1 MAKKNDS
8 FEQPPTKEFV
18 LSAIKEQASLAV
30 DVLSKTIKEMR
41 VDNPEKNLFLSIK
54 GSMNLNEFKQLTDA
68 PFDSPLASPAFSH
81 RYIYIKLGI
90 DKIHLF
96 AKDRQGKLY
105 EQVHM
110 MTEEA
115 MPSQICELGK
125 QIMAWVA
132 ESPQQKE
139 ILSYYKTSRYHLGVF
154 LRSIIYQICFN
165 KNCIIEKNIY
175 TW

>member
-1 MAKKNDS
+1 M
-8 FEQPPTKEFV
+8 

-41 VDNPEKNLFLSIK
+41 VDNPGKNLFLVIK
-54 GSMNLNEFKQLTDA
+54 GSMNLNEFKQLANA
-68 PFDSPLASPAFSH
+68 PLDSPAFSH

-96 AKDRQGKLY
+96 AKDPQGKLY

-110 MTEEA
+110 MTEKA

-125 QIMAWVA
+125 QIMA
-132 ESPQQKE
+132 
-139 ILSYYKTSRYHLGVF
+139 
-154 LRSIIYQICFN
+154 
-165 KNCIIEKNIY
+165 
-175 TW
+175 

>member
-30 DVLSKTIKEMR
+30 DVLSKTINKMR
-41 VDNPEKNLFLSIK
+41 VRTPEKNLFLSIK

-105 EQVHM
+105 EQVRM
-110 MTEEA
+110 MTEKE

-125 QIMAWVA
+125 QIMA
-132 ESPQQKE
+132 
-139 ILSYYKTSRYHLGVF
+139 
-154 LRSIIYQICFN
+154 
-165 KNCIIEKNIY
+165 
-175 TW
+175 

>member
-1 MAKKNDS
+1 MTKKNDS

-30 DVLSKTIKEMR
+30 DVLSKTIKKMR

-54 GSMNLNEFKQLTDA
+54 GSMNLHEFKQLA
-68 PFDSPLASPAFSH
+68 DSPLASPAFSH

-110 MTEEA
+110 MTEKA

-125 QIMAWVA
+125 QIMA
-132 ESPQQKE
+132 
-139 ILSYYKTSRYHLGVF
+139 
-154 LRSIIYQICFN
+154 
-165 KNCIIEKNIY
+165 
-175 TW
+175 

>member
-1 MAKKNDS
+1 MAKKKDV
-8 FEQPPTKEFV
+8 FEQPPTKKFV

-41 VDNPEKNLFLSIK
+41 VDNPGKNLFLSIK
-54 GSMNLNEFKQLTDA
+54 GSMNLDEFKQLTDA
-68 PFDSPLASPAFSH
+68 PLDSPAFSL

-96 AKDRQGKLY
+96 AKDPQGKLY

-110 MTEEA
+110 MTEKA

-125 QIMAWVA
+125 QIMA
-132 ESPQQKE
+132 
-139 ILSYYKTSRYHLGVF
+139 
-154 LRSIIYQICFN
+154 
-165 KNCIIEKNIY
+165 
-175 TW
+175 

>member
-1 MAKKNDS
+1 MAKKKDV
-8 FEQPPTKEFV
+8 FEQPPTKKYV

-41 VDNPEKNLFLSIK
+41 VDNPGKNLFLVIK
-54 GSMNLNEFKQLTDA
+54 GSMNLNEFKQLANA
-68 PFDSPLASPAFSH
+68 PLDSPAFSH

-96 AKDRQGKLY
+96 AKDPQGKLY

-110 MTEEA
+110 MTEKA

-125 QIMAWVA
+125 QIMA
-132 ESPQQKE
+132 
-139 ILSYYKTSRYHLGVF
+139 
-154 LRSIIYQICFN
+154 
-165 KNCIIEKNIY
+165 
-175 TW
+175 

>member
-1 MAKKNDS
+1 MAKKNDV

-41 VDNPEKNLFLSIK
+41 VDNPGKNLFLSIK
-54 GSMNLNEFKQLTDA
+54 GSMNLNEFKQLANA
-68 PFDSPLASPAFSH
+68 PLDSPAFSH

-96 AKDRQGKLY
+96 AKDPHGTLY

-110 MTEEA
+110 MTEKA

-125 QIMAWVA
+125 QIMA
-132 ESPQQKE
+132 
-139 ILSYYKTSRYHLGVF
+139 
-154 LRSIIYQICFN
+154 
-165 KNCIIEKNIY
+165 
-175 TW
+175 

>member
-1 MAKKNDS
+1 MAKKKDV
-8 FEQPPTKEFV
+8 FEQPPTKKFV

-41 VDNPEKNLFLSIK
+41 VDNPGKNLFLSIK
-54 GSMNLNEFKQLTDA
+54 GSMNLNEFKQLANA
-68 PFDSPLASPAFSH
+68 PLDSPAFSH

-96 AKDRQGKLY
+96 AKDPQGKLY

-110 MTEEA
+110 MTEKA

>member
-1 MAKKNDS
+1 MAKKKDV
-8 FEQPPTKEFV
+8 FEQPPTKKFV

-41 VDNPEKNLFLSIK
+41 VDNPGKNLFLSIK
-54 GSMNLNEFKQLTDA
+54 GSMNLNEFKQLADA
-68 PFDSPLASPAFSH
+68 PLDSPAFSH

-96 AKDRQGKLY
+96 AKDPQGKLY

-110 MTEEA
+110 MTEKA

-125 QIMAWVA
+125 QIMA
-132 ESPQQKE
+132 
-139 ILSYYKTSRYHLGVF
+139 
-154 LRSIIYQICFN
+154 
-165 KNCIIEKNIY
+165 
-175 TW
+175 

>member
-8 FEQPPTKEFV
+8 FEQPPTKKFV

-30 DVLSKTIKEMR
+30 DVLSKTIEEMR

-54 GSMNLNEFKQLTDA
+54 GSMNLNEFKQLANA
-68 PFDSPLASPAFSH
+68 PLDSPAFSH

-125 QIMAWVA
+125 QIMA
-132 ESPQQKE
+132 
-139 ILSYYKTSRYHLGVF
+139 
-154 LRSIIYQICFN
+154 
-165 KNCIIEKNIY
+165 
-175 TW
+175 

>member
-1 MAKKNDS
+1 MAKKKDV
-8 FEQPPTKEFV
+8 FEQPPTKKFV
-18 LSAIKEQASLAV
+18 LSAIKEQANLAV

-41 VDNPEKNLFLSIK
+41 VDNPGKNLFLVIK
-54 GSMNLNEFKQLTDA
+54 GSMNLNEFKQLANA
-68 PFDSPLASPAFSH
+68 PLDSPAFSH

-96 AKDRQGKLY
+96 AKDPQGKLY

-110 MTEEA
+110 MTEKA

-132 ESPQQKE
+132 ESPQQKA

-154 LRSIIYQICFN
+154 LRNIIYQICFN
-165 KNCIIEKNIY
+165 KNCIIQKNIY

>member
-1 MAKKNDS
+1 MAKKKDV
-8 FEQPPTKEFV
+8 FEQPPTKKFV

-41 VDNPEKNLFLSIK
+41 VDNPGKNLFLSIK
-54 GSMNLNEFKQLTDA
+54 GSMNLNEFKQLANA
-68 PFDSPLASPAFSH
+68 PLDSPAFSH

-96 AKDRQGKLY
+96 AKDPQGKLY

-110 MTEEA
+110 MTEKA

-125 QIMAWVA
+125 QIMA
-132 ESPQQKE
+132 
-139 ILSYYKTSRYHLGVF
+139 
-154 LRSIIYQICFN
+154 
-165 KNCIIEKNIY
+165 
-175 TW
+175 

>member
-8 FEQPPTKEFV
+8 FEQPPTKKFV

-41 VDNPEKNLFLSIK
+41 VDNPGKNLFLSIK
-54 GSMNLNEFKQLTDA
+54 GSMNLDEFKQLADA
-68 PFDSPLASPAFSH
+68 PLDSPAFSH

-96 AKDRQGKLY
+96 AKDPQGKLY

-110 MTEEA
+110 MTEKA

-125 QIMAWVA
+125 QIMA
-132 ESPQQKE
+132 
-139 ILSYYKTSRYHLGVF
+139 
-154 LRSIIYQICFN
+154 
-165 KNCIIEKNIY
+165 
-175 TW
+175 

>member
-1 MAKKNDS
+1 MAKKKDV
-8 FEQPPTKEFV
+8 FEQPPTKKFV

-41 VDNPEKNLFLSIK
+41 VDNPGKNLFLVIK
-54 GSMNLNEFKQLTDA
+54 GSMNLNEFKQLANA
-68 PFDSPLASPAFSH
+68 PLDSPAFSH

-96 AKDRQGKLY
+96 AKDPQGKLY

-110 MTEEA
+110 MTEKA

-125 QIMAWVA
+125 QIMA
-132 ESPQQKE
+132 
-139 ILSYYKTSRYHLGVF
+139 
-154 LRSIIYQICFN
+154 
-165 KNCIIEKNIY
+165 
-175 TW
+175 

>member
-8 FEQPPTKEFV
+8 FEQPPTKKFV

-41 VDNPEKNLFLSIK
+41 VDNPGKNLFLSIK
-54 GSMNLNEFKQLTDA
+54 GSMNLNEFKQLADA
-68 PFDSPLASPAFSH
+68 PFDSPAFSH
-81 RYIYIKLGI
+81 RCIYIKLGI

-96 AKDRQGKLY
+96 AKDPQGKLY

-110 MTEEA
+110 MTEET

-125 QIMAWVA
+125 QIMA
-132 ESPQQKE
+132 
-139 ILSYYKTSRYHLGVF
+139 
-154 LRSIIYQICFN
+154 
-165 KNCIIEKNIY
+165 
-175 TW
+175 

>member
-8 FEQPPTKEFV
+8 FEPAPRKNFELCT
-18 LSAIKEQASLAV
+18 IKEQASLAV
-30 DVLSKTIKEMR
+30 DVLRKTINKMR
-41 VDNPEKNLFLSIK
+41 VRTPEKNLFLAIK
-54 GSMNLNEFKQLTDA
+54 GSMNLNEFKQLADA
-68 PFDSPLASPAFSH
+68 PLDSPAFSH

-96 AKDRQGKLY
+96 AKDPQGKLY

-110 MTEEA
+110 MTEKA

-154 LRSIIYQICFN
+154 LRNIIYQICFN
-165 KNCIIEKNIY
+165 KNCIIQKNIY

>member
-1 MAKKNDS
+1 MAKKKDV
-8 FEQPPTKEFV
+8 FEQPPTKKFV

-41 VDNPEKNLFLSIK
+41 VDNPGKNLFLSIK
-54 GSMNLNEFKQLTDA
+54 GSMNLNEFKQLANA
-68 PFDSPLASPAFSH
+68 PLDSPAFSH

-96 AKDRQGKLY
+96 ANDPQGKLY

-110 MTEEA
+110 MTEKA

-125 QIMAWVA
+125 QIMA
-132 ESPQQKE
+132 
-139 ILSYYKTSRYHLGVF
+139 
-154 LRSIIYQICFN
+154 
-165 KNCIIEKNIY
+165 
-175 TW
+175 

>member
-1 MAKKNDS
+1 MAKKNDV

-41 VDNPEKNLFLSIK
+41 VDNPGKNLFLSIK
-54 GSMNLNEFKQLTDA
+54 GSMNLNEFKQLANA
-68 PFDSPLASPAFSH
+68 PLDSPAFSH

-96 AKDRQGKLY
+96 AKDPQGKLY

-110 MTEEA
+110 MTEKA

-125 QIMAWVA
+125 QIMA
-132 ESPQQKE
+132 
-139 ILSYYKTSRYHLGVF
+139 
-154 LRSIIYQICFN
+154 
-165 KNCIIEKNIY
+165 
-175 TW
+175 

>member
-8 FEQPPTKEFV
+8 FEPAPRKNFELCT
-18 LSAIKEQASLAV
+18 IKEQASLAV
-30 DVLSKTIKEMR
+30 DVLRKTINKMR
-41 VDNPEKNLFLSIK
+41 VRTPEKNLFLAIK
-54 GSMNLNEFKQLTDA
+54 GSMNLNEFKQLADV

-125 QIMAWVA
+125 QIMA
-132 ESPQQKE
+132 
-139 ILSYYKTSRYHLGVF
+139 
-154 LRSIIYQICFN
+154 
-165 KNCIIEKNIY
+165 
-175 TW
+175 

>member
-1 MAKKNDS
+1 MAKKKDV
-8 FEQPPTKEFV
+8 FEQAPRKKFV
-18 LSAIKEQASLAV
+18 LHKIKEQASLTV

-41 VDNPEKNLFLSIK
+41 VDNPEKNLFLAIK
-54 GSMNLNEFKQLTDA
+54 GSMNLNEFKQLADA

-81 RYIYIKLGI
+81 RCIYIKLGI

-96 AKDRQGKLY
+96 AKDPQGKLY

-139 ILSYYKTSRYHLGVF
+139 RFSYYKTSRYHLGVF
-154 LRSIIYQICFN
+154 LRNIIYQICFN

>member
-1 MAKKNDS
+1 MAKKKDV
-8 FEQPPTKEFV
+8 FEQPPTKKFV

-41 VDNPEKNLFLSIK
+41 VDNPGKNLFLVIK
-54 GSMNLNEFKQLTDA
+54 GSMNLNEFKQLANA
-68 PFDSPLASPAFSH
+68 PLDSPAFSH

-96 AKDRQGKLY
+96 AKDPQGKLY

-110 MTEEA
+110 MTEKA

-132 ESPQQKE
+132 ESPQQKA

-165 KNCIIEKNIY
+165 KNCIIQKNIY

>member
-1 MAKKNDS
+1 MTKKNDS

-30 DVLSKTIKEMR
+30 DVLSKTIKKMR

-54 GSMNLNEFKQLTDA
+54 GSMNLNEFKQLA
-68 PFDSPLASPAFSH
+68 DSPLASPAFSH

-110 MTEEA
+110 MTEKA

-125 QIMAWVA
+125 QIMA
-132 ESPQQKE
+132 
-139 ILSYYKTSRYHLGVF
+139 
-154 LRSIIYQICFN
+154 
-165 KNCIIEKNIY
+165 
-175 TW
+175 